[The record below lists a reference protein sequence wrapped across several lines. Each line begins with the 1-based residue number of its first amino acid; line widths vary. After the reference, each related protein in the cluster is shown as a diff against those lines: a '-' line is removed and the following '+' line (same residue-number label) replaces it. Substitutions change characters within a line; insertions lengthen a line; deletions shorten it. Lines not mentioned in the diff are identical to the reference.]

1 MNAAAAPALVVDDVS
16 KRFRIPGERVMT
28 LKERALHPLRN
39 TPWHELTAVDHV
51 SFSVAPGEFFAIVGR
66 NGSGKSTL
74 LKCLAGI
81 YAVDSGS
88 MFVNGRVSTF
98 IELGVGFNM
107 ELPARENVIINAA
120 MLGLPPREARRR
132 LDRVLDFAELEEFAD
147 LRLKNYSSG
156 MLVRLAFAVMIQV
169 DADILLIDEVLAVGD
184 ASFQQKCYDEFA
196 RLRRQGRTV
205 VLVTHDMGAVER
217 FCDRALLLE
226 RGHID
231 MVGDPHEVGLRY
243 LELNF
248 AREDGGRET
257 EQARR
262 EAEEGAREAEDGALE
277 PEDEEAP
284 PDRFGDGRAEIVEAW
299 FEDGQGRRVGAL
311 PSGRRAS
318 FVARAIFRDDVFDP
332 ILGFAL
338 QNSEQQTVLA
348 ASTLMLNPRLG
359 SFHAGEEVTLRIAF
373 DNVFRPDRYYATPA
387 VAHAGTGLAWLD
399 RRERFAEVV
408 VTGTS
413 RTDAIVDL
421 PCEVVL
427 HRSGAERRHS
437 EVAG

>member
-1 MNAAAAPALVVDDVS
+1 MNVSAPPALVVDEVS
-16 KRFRIPGERVMT
+16 KRFRIPGERVHT
-28 LKERALHPLRN
+28 LKERALHPLRRI
-39 TPWHELTAVDHV
+39 PYRELTAVDDV
-51 SFSVAPGEFFAIVGR
+51 SFSVAPGEFFAVVGR

-81 YAVDSGS
+81 YAVDAGR
-88 MFVNGRVSTF
+88 MYVNGRVSTF

-132 LDRVLDFAELEEFAD
+132 LDRVLDFAELEEFVD

-184 ASFQQKCYDEFA
+184 ASFQQKCFDEFA
-196 RLRRQGRTV
+196 RLRREGRTMI
-205 VLVTHDMGAVER
+205 LVTHDMAAVER

-226 RGHID
+226 HGRIE
-231 MVGDPHEVGLRY
+231 MIGDPHRVGLRY
-243 LELNF
+243 LDLNF
-248 AREDGGRET
+248 AREGGAH
-257 EQARR
+257 QQ
-262 EAEEGAREAEDGALE
+262 EGAQD
-277 PEDEEAP
+277 
-284 PDRFGDGRAEIVEAW
+284 DRSGDGRAEIVEAW
-299 FEDGQGRRVGAL
+299 FENDD
-311 PSGRRAS
+311 GRRAPALPNGRRCS
-318 FVARAIFRDDVFDP
+318 FAARTRFREDVEDP
-332 ILGFAL
+332 IFGVTVENA
-338 QNSEQQTVLA
+338 EQQIVLA
-348 ASTLMLNPRLG
+348 ANTLSLSSRLG
-359 SFHAGEEVTLRIAF
+359 SFRAGEEVTLRIAF

-387 VAHAGTGLAWLD
+387 IAQGGTGLAWID

-413 RTDAIVDL
+413 RTGAIVDL
-421 PCEVVL
+421 PCEVEL
-427 HRSGAERRHS
+427 ERGRAPS